1 MSTDSKDLISLVE
14 KLRQEQEFVSF
25 YKRHIQLSVQELNGC
40 CDTVFFSLWL
50 SHTLSYGLHR
60 VLAHHLY
67 TVEWSFAFSRAPFV
81 NFVNASQA
89 IQSSFLVEQYSAF
102 LGKLLG
108 EPKLLAEVLRW
119 AETEGLDCNWLINDL
134 MSVVYGHC
142 MFQRDHVLFL
152 LLLKE
157 LLRHLVN
164 GCDSPKDLLSGVEPV
179 FNRALSEYCTQLV
192 ELRTFLTEAL
202 QEPLMHVLMC
212 EDYLEYDVN
221 KAGSRFQANTEGQSG
236 PLLDG
241 SVFLFSEDLES
252 SCEQLAILS
261 TMFLENLNKMLG
273 QFPLSLRWL
282 LGSLKSLMQRKW
294 SGISKVELH
303 RPISDILFG
312 SILSSAIVNPESYG
326 IIDPSMVIGP
336 VVRYNLSQ
344 IMAVLQGCVWILDK
358 PSSSKFPIH
367 KVIKRMNVVS
377 RSTTLPTHSQTLWHR
392 PVYCS
397 LIPRPLL
404 TGNEPV
410 WLHISP
416 EKREG
421 K

>member
-1 MSTDSKDLISLVE
+1 M
-14 KLRQEQEFVSF
+14 
-25 YKRHIQLSVQELNGC
+25 
-40 CDTVFFSLWL
+40 
-50 SHTLSYGLHR
+50 
-60 VLAHHLY
+60 
-67 TVEWSFAFSRAPFV
+67 
-81 NFVNASQA
+81 
-89 IQSSFLVEQYSAF
+89 
-102 LGKLLG
+102 
-108 EPKLLAEVLRW
+108 
-119 AETEGLDCNWLINDL
+119 
-134 MSVVYGHC
+134 
-142 MFQRDHVLFL
+142 LFL

-179 FNRALSEYCTQLV
+179 FTRVLSEYCTQLV

-221 KAGSRFQANTEGQSG
+221 KAGNRFQANSEG

-241 SVFLFSEDLES
+241 SAFLFSEDLES
-252 SCEQLAILS
+252 SCEKLAILS
-261 TMFLENLNKMLG
+261 TMFLKNLNKMLG

-282 LGSLKSLMQRKW
+282 LGNLKSLMRQKW
-294 SGISKVELH
+294 SGISQVELR

-312 SILSSAIVNPESYG
+312 SILSLAIVNPESYG

-367 KVIKRMNVVS
+367 KVVKRMNVVS
-377 RSTTLPTHSQTLWHR
+377 TLPTHSQTLWHR
-392 PVYCS
+392 PVYSS
-397 LIPRPLL
+397 LIPRPL
-404 TGNEPV
+404 TWE
-410 WLHISP
+410 
-416 EKREG
+416 
-421 K
+421 